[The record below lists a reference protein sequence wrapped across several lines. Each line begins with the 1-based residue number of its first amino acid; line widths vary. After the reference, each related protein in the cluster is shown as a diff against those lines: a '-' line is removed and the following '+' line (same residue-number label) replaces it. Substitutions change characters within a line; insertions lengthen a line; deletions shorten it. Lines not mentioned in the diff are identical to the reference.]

1 MNYPENIEQKIDFTQ
16 IREWIMRECDSPLGK
31 ERCEQMVYLT
41 DFNAIAEH
49 VNRTAQMQQALTD
62 STLTFPSG
70 DIYDLREQLQRI
82 RIEGLYLDESE
93 LFSLQKCLLF
103 AHAMQVFLSGL
114 DERRYD
120 LLIGV
125 RSMLSLSL
133 TPILNRLDQLLDRYG
148 ELRDNASP
156 ELARLRQELRKAE
169 GTVARAIDRILRQA
183 QADGLI
189 DKDAAPTL
197 REGRL
202 VLPVAPAYKRKIGG
216 IVHDESASGKTVY
229 IEPQQVIEANNHI
242 RELEGA
248 ERRERIRLLIEF
260 STELRPLLS
269 DLMQVQQFV
278 AEVDFLRAKARIGI
292 RLNSIAPT
300 LVDRPILAWREARHP
315 ILCRRLPEVGKQV
328 VPLDICLYN
337 GNRILV
343 ISGPNAGGK
352 SVCLKTAALL
362 QYMLQCGLTVPAG
375 EASEA
380 GIFRQLM
387 IDIGDEQSINND
399 LSTYSSHLRNMK
411 YFVKNADANTLFLI
425 DEFGTGTEPLIGGA
439 LAQSVLIHLNQAG
452 AMGIITT
459 HYTNLKHLAEQ
470 TEGIVNGAML
480 YDRGA
485 LKPLFQLSIGQAGSS
500 FAIEIAR
507 QIGLPEQIITEA
519 TELIG
524 AEHIDYDKQL
534 QDIARDK
541 RYWENKRQNIRQRE
555 KHLEERI
562 ALYEDQIGNLKKK
575 QKEMLDEAKQQAAD
589 ILEQSNATIERTIRE
604 IKEAK
609 ADKEATKKAR
619 EKVEEL
625 KQQVKRPQS
634 ATAKRQKTASLHP
647 TRTSSLGTPPL
658 KDNKPQAPV
667 KENGKTVLHDLSDL
681 RILSKRPD
689 IVSKPTTPRPATTV
703 ADQMRRRKLAF
714 NRTLDMRG
722 MRVDEA
728 LEQIIAYI
736 DDAIMVGAEEVTI
749 LHGTGTG
756 AVKQVVRDYLQQKN
770 HAMHKRGVGEIT
782 FHDGDPD
789 RGGAGITIVEL

>member
-1 MNYPENIEQKIDFTQ
+1 MNYPENIEQKIDFTL
-16 IREWIMRECDSPLGK
+16 IRSWISKECDSPLGQ
-31 ERCEQMVYLT
+31 ERCEQMSFLT
-41 DFNAIAEH
+41 DPAAIAER
-49 VNRTAQMQQALTD
+49 VTQTAQMQQALTD
-62 STLTFPSG
+62 ATLSFPHG

-82 RIEGLYLDESE
+82 RVEGLYLDEQE
-93 LFSLQKCLLF
+93 LFSLLKCLLF
-103 AHAMQVFLSGL
+103 ARDMQAFLKGL
-114 DERRYD
+114 DPARYS
-120 LLIGV
+120 LLTGMGD
-125 RSMLSLSL
+125 MLTLSL
-133 TPILNRLDQLLDRYG
+133 TPVTTELDRLLDRYG

-248 ERRERIRLLIEF
+248 ERRERIRILIDF
-260 STELRPLLS
+260 ANRLRPLLG

-278 AEVDFLRAKARIGI
+278 SEVDFVRAKARVG
-292 RLNSIAPT
+292 LQLKSIAPT
-300 LVDRPILAWREARHP
+300 LTPKPILHWLQARHP
-315 ILCRRLPEVGKQV
+315 VLCKRLPEVGKEV
-328 VPLDICLYN
+328 VPLDIVLRE
-337 GNRILV
+337 GKRILV

-362 QYMLQCGLTVPAG
+362 QYMLQCGMTVPAG
-375 EASEA
+375 EASQA

-411 YFVKNADANTLFLI
+411 HFVKNADDTTLFLI
-425 DEFGTGTEPLIGGA
+425 DEFGTGTEPLIGG
-439 LAQSVLIHLNQAG
+439 
-452 AMGIITT
+452 GIITT

-485 LKPLFQLSIGQAGSS
+485 LRPLFQLSIGQAGSS

-507 QIGLPEQIITEA
+507 QIGLPDEIISQA

-541 RYWENKRQNIRQRE
+541 RYWQNKRENIRTRE

-562 ALYEDQIGNLKKK
+562 AFYEKEIGELKKK
-575 QKEMLDEAKQQAAD
+575 QKEMLNEAKQQAAD
-589 ILEQSNATIERTIRE
+589 ILQQSNATIERTIRE
-604 IKEAK
+604 IKEAQ

-619 EKVEEL
+619 AKVEEM
-625 KQQVKRPQS
+625 KQKVESRKSKVESNPTAQRSNSDSGQTAPAVKQRS
-634 ATAKRQKTASLHP
+634 GHK
-647 TRTSSLGTPPL
+647 
-658 KDNKPQAPV
+658 
-667 KENGKTVLHDLSDL
+667 VLHDLSDL
-681 RILSKRPD
+681 RMLTKHPDLPAKPSTARP
-689 IVSKPTTPRPATTV
+689 SSTV

-728 LEQIIAYI
+728 LETIIAYI

-756 AVKQVVRDYLQQKN
+756 AVKQVVRDYLQEKR
-770 HAMHKRGVGEIT
+770 HAMLKRGTGTIE

>member
-1 MNYPENIEQKIDFTQ
+1 MLYPENIEQKIDFTV
-16 IREWIMRECDSPLGK
+16 IREWVNKECDSPLGQ
-31 ERCEQMVYLT
+31 ERCEAMSFMT
-41 DFNAIAEH
+41 DASAIAER
-49 VNRTAQMQQALTD
+49 VQQTWQMQQALTD
-62 STLTFPSG
+62 ATLSFPRG

-82 RIEGLYLDESE
+82 RIEGLYLDEPE

-103 AHAMQVFLSGL
+103 ARDMQAFLKSL
-114 DERRYD
+114 DPARYA
-120 LLIGV
+120 LLINM
-125 RSMLSLSL
+125 STMLGLSL
-133 TPILNRLDQLLDRYG
+133 TPITNRLEQLLDRYG

-183 QADGLI
+183 QADGII
-189 DKDAAPTL
+189 DRDAAPTL

-202 VLPVAPAYKRKIGG
+202 VLPVAPSYKRKISG

-248 ERRERIRLLIEF
+248 ERRERIRILIAF
-260 STELRPLLS
+260 AGELRPLLD
-269 DLMQVQQFV
+269 DLMQVQHFV
-278 AEVDFLRAKARIGI
+278 AEVDFVRAKARVGVQL
-292 RLNSIAPT
+292 RSIAPEM
-300 LVDRPILAWREARHP
+300 VKRPLISWKQARHP
-315 ILCRRLPEVGKQV
+315 ILSKRLPEVGKQV
-328 VPLDICLYN
+328 VPLDINLHD

-375 EASEA
+375 EASQA
-380 GIFRQLM
+380 GIFKQLM

-411 YFVKNADANTLFLI
+411 YFVKNADPDTLFLI

-439 LAQSVLIHLNQAG
+439 IAESVLLHLNQAE

-485 LKPLFQLSIGQAGSS
+485 LRPLFQLSIGQAGSS

-507 QIGLPEQIITEA
+507 QIGLPEQIINEA
-519 TELIG
+519 TGLIG

-541 RYWENKRQNIRQRE
+541 RYWQNKRENIRTRE

-562 ALYEDQIGNLKKK
+562 AYYEQQIGSIK
-575 QKEMLDEAKQQAAD
+575 QTKREMLDEAKQQAAD
-589 ILEQSNATIERTIRE
+589 LLQQSNAAIERTIRE
-604 IKEAK
+604 IKESQ
-609 ADKEATKKAR
+609 ADKEATRKAR

-625 KQQVKRPQS
+625 KQQVERPQS
-634 ATAKRQKTASLHP
+634 TTAKRQKTA
-647 TRTSSLGTPPL
+647 TL
-658 KDNKPQAPV
+658 KAPKPQAPAV
-667 KENGKTVLHDLSDL
+667 EQRGGKSVLHDLSEL
-681 RILSKRPD
+681 RMLTKRPD
-689 IVSKPTTPRPATTV
+689 LAPKPSAPRPATTV

-728 LEQIIAYI
+728 LEAIIAYI

-749 LHGTGTG
+749 LHGTGSG
-756 AVKQVVRDYLQQKN
+756 AVKQVVRDYLQEKS
-770 HAMHKRGVGEIT
+770 HAMRKRGTGTIT

-789 RGGAGITIVEL
+789 RGGAGLTIVEL

>member
-1 MNYPENIEQKIDFTQ
+1 MNYPDNIEQKIDFTL
-16 IREWIMRECDSPLGK
+16 IREWVSRECDSPLGQ
-31 ERCEQMVYLT
+31 ERCTEMLYLT
-41 DFNAIAEH
+41 DPTAIIER
-49 VNRTAQMQQALTD
+49 VTQTAQMQQALTD
-62 STLTFPSG
+62 ATLSFPRG
-70 DIYDLREQLQRI
+70 DIFDLREQLQRI
-82 RIEGLYLDESE
+82 RIEGLYLDEPE
-93 LFSLQKCLLF
+93 LLSLQKCLLF
-103 AHAMQVFLSGL
+103 ARDMQAFLRSLDPARYALLMNMANMLGL
-114 DERRYD
+114 P
-120 LLIGV
+120 
-125 RSMLSLSL
+125 L
-133 TPILNRLDQLLDRYG
+133 TPITARLDQLLDRYG
-148 ELRDNASP
+148 ELRDSASP

-248 ERRERIRLLIEF
+248 ERRERIRILIAF
-260 STELRPLLS
+260 SGELRPLLG
-269 DLMQVQQFV
+269 DLMQVQHFV
-278 AEVDFLRAKARIGI
+278 AEVDFVRAKARVG
-292 RLNSIAPT
+292 LQLHSIAPNIVKQP
-300 LVDRPILAWREARHP
+300 LISWKQARHP
-315 ILCRRLPEVGKQV
+315 ILCKRLPEVGKEV
-328 VPLDICLYN
+328 VPLDITLHE

-352 SVCLKTAALL
+352 SVCLKTAAML
-362 QYMLQCGLTVPAG
+362 QYMLQCGMTVPAG
-375 EASEA
+375 EASQA
-380 GIFRQLM
+380 GIFKQLM

-411 YFVKNADANTLFLI
+411 YFVRNADSDTLFLI

-439 LAQSVLIHLNQAG
+439 IAESVLLHLNEAQ

-485 LKPLFQLSIGQAGSS
+485 LRPLFQLSIGQAGSS

-519 TELIG
+519 TQLIG

-541 RYWENKRQNIRQRE
+541 RYWQNKRENIRTRE

-562 ALYEDQIGNLKKK
+562 AYYEQQIGSLKQTKR
-575 QKEMLDEAKQQAAD
+575 EMLDEAKQQAAD
-589 ILEQSNATIERTIRE
+589 ILNQSNATIERTIRE
-604 IKEAK
+604 IKEAQ
-609 ADKEATKKAR
+609 AGKEATRKAR

-625 KQQVKRPQS
+625 KRRVESPQPAS
-634 ATAKRQKTASLHP
+634 AKRQKAAAP
-647 TRTSSLGTPPL
+647 
-658 KDNKPQAPV
+658 KDPKPQPV
-667 KENGKTVLHDLSDL
+667 TKNGKTVLHDLSDL
-681 RILSKRPD
+681 RLLTKHPD
-689 IVSKPTTPRPATTV
+689 SAPKPAAARPATTV
-703 ADQMRRRKLAF
+703 ADQMRRSKLSF

-728 LEQIIAYI
+728 LETIIAYI
-736 DDAIMVGAEEVTI
+736 DNAIMVGAEEVTI

-756 AVKQVVRDYLQQKN
+756 AVKQVVRDYLQQKSN
-770 HAMHKRGVGEIT
+770 AMRKRGTGSIT

>member
-1 MNYPENIEQKIDFTQ
+1 MNYPANIEQKIDFTL
-16 IREWIMRECDSPLGK
+16 IRSWISKECDSPLGQ
-31 ERCEQMVYLT
+31 ERCEQMSFLT
-41 DFNAIAEH
+41 DPAAIAER
-49 VNRTAQMQQALTD
+49 VTQTAQMQQALTD
-62 STLTFPSG
+62 ATLSFPHG

-82 RIEGLYLDESE
+82 RVEGLYLDEQE
-93 LFSLQKCLLF
+93 LFSLLKCLLF
-103 AHAMQVFLSGL
+103 ARDMQAFLKGL
-114 DERRYD
+114 DPARYS
-120 LLIGV
+120 LLTGMGD
-125 RSMLSLSL
+125 MLTLSL
-133 TPILNRLDQLLDRYG
+133 TPVTTELDRLLDRYG

-169 GTVARAIDRILRQA
+169 GTVARAIDHILRQA

-248 ERRERIRLLIEF
+248 ERRERIRILIDF
-260 STELRPLLS
+260 ANRLRPLLG

-278 AEVDFLRAKARIGI
+278 AEVDFVRAKARVG
-292 RLNSIAPT
+292 LQLKSIAPT
-300 LVDRPILAWREARHP
+300 LTPKPILHWLQARHP
-315 ILCRRLPEVGKQV
+315 VLCKRLPEVGKEV
-328 VPLDICLYN
+328 VPLDIVLRE
-337 GNRILV
+337 GKRILV

-375 EASEA
+375 EASQA

-411 YFVKNADANTLFLI
+411 HFVKNADDTTLFLI

-439 LAQSVLIHLNQAG
+439 IAESVLLHLNEAH
-452 AMGIITT
+452 ATGIITT

-485 LKPLFQLSIGQAGSS
+485 LRPLFQLSIGQAGSS

-507 QIGLPEQIITEA
+507 QIGLPEDIISQA

-541 RYWENKRQNIRQRE
+541 RYWQNKRENIRTRE

-562 ALYEDQIGNLKKK
+562 AFYEKEIGELKKK
-575 QKEMLDEAKQQAAD
+575 QKEMLNEAKQQAAD
-589 ILEQSNATIERTIRE
+589 ILQQSNATIERTIRE
-604 IKEAK
+604 IKEAQ
-609 ADKEATKKAR
+609 ADKEVTKKAR
-619 EKVEEL
+619 AKVEEL
-625 KQQVKRPQS
+625 KQQVGKA
-634 ATAKRQKTASLHP
+634 ATAKDKKQQHA
-647 TRTSSLGTPPL
+647 
-658 KDNKPQAPV
+658 KPADTQSTKAAAPE
-667 KENGKTVLHDLSDL
+667 KRGGKSILHDLSDL
-681 RILSKRPD
+681 RMLTKRPD
-689 IVSKPTTPRPATTV
+689 LAPKPAAARPTTTV

-728 LEQIIAYI
+728 LETIIAYI

-756 AVKQVVRDYLQQKN
+756 AVKQVVRDYLQQKR
-770 HAMHKRGVGEIT
+770 HAMLKRGTGTIE

>member
-1 MNYPENIEQKIDFTQ
+1 MNYPENIEQKIDFTL
-16 IREWIMRECDSPLGK
+16 IREWVIRECDSPLGQ
-31 ERCEQMVYLT
+31 ERCADMTYLT
-41 DFNAIAEH
+41 DANAIAER
-49 VNRTAQMQQALTD
+49 VQQTWQMQQALTD
-62 STLTFPSG
+62 ATLSFPHG
-70 DIYDLREQLQRI
+70 DIFDLREQLQRI
-82 RIEGLYLDESE
+82 RIEGLYLDEPE

-103 AHAMQVFLSGL
+103 ARDMQAFLKSL
-114 DERRYD
+114 EPARYA
-120 LLIGV
+120 LLINM
-125 RSMLSLSL
+125 SNMLGISL
-133 TPILNRLDQLLDRYG
+133 TPITTQLERLLDRYG

-248 ERRERIRLLIEF
+248 ERRERIRILIAF
-260 STELRPLLS
+260 ANELRPLLG
-269 DLMQVQQFV
+269 DLLQVQHFV
-278 AEVDFLRAKARIGI
+278 AEVDFVRAKARVG
-292 RLNSIAPT
+292 LQLGSIAPE
-300 LVDRPILAWREARHP
+300 LVKRPLIRWQQARHP
-315 ILCRRLPEVGKQV
+315 ILCKRLPEVGKEV
-328 VPLDICLYN
+328 VPLDINLHE

-352 SVCLKTAALL
+352 SVCLKTAAML
-362 QYMLQCGLTVPAG
+362 QYMLQCGMTVPAG
-375 EASEA
+375 EASQA
-380 GIFRQLM
+380 GIFKQLM

-411 YFVKNADANTLFLI
+411 YFVKNADKDTLFLI

-439 LAQSVLIHLNQAG
+439 IAESVLQHLNQAQ

-485 LKPLFQLSIGQAGSS
+485 LRPLFQLSIGQAGSS

-507 QIGLPEQIITEA
+507 QIGLPEDIINEA
-519 TELIG
+519 TQLIG

-541 RYWENKRQNIRQRE
+541 RYWQNKRENIRSRE

-562 ALYEDQIGNLKKK
+562 AYYEQQIGSIK
-575 QKEMLDEAKQQAAD
+575 QTKREMLDEAKQQAAD
-589 ILEQSNATIERTIRE
+589 ILQQSNATIERTIRE
-604 IKEAK
+604 IKESQ

-619 EKVEEL
+619 EKVEEMKEKVSS
-625 KQQVKRPQS
+625 KQPS
-634 ATAKRQKTASLHP
+634 LAAKRAKP
-647 TRTSSLGTPPL
+647 TQPTTPAVE
-658 KDNKPQAPV
+658 QRG
-667 KENGKTVLHDLSDL
+667 GKTVFRDLSDL
-681 RILSKRPD
+681 RALTKRPD
-689 IVSKPTTPRPATTV
+689 IAAKPATPRPATTV

-728 LEQIIAYI
+728 LETIIAYI

-756 AVKQVVRDYLQQKN
+756 AVKQVVRDYLQEKS
-770 HAMHKRGVGEIT
+770 HALRKRGTGTIT

>member
-1 MNYPENIEQKIDFTQ
+1 MSF
-16 IREWIMRECDSPLGK
+16 M
-31 ERCEQMVYLT
+31 T
-41 DFNAIAEH
+41 DASAIAER
-49 VNRTAQMQQALTD
+49 VQQTWQMQQALTD
-62 STLTFPSG
+62 ATLSFPRG

-82 RIEGLYLDESE
+82 RIEGLYLDEPE

-103 AHAMQVFLSGL
+103 ARDMQAFLKSL
-114 DERRYD
+114 DPARYA
-120 LLIGV
+120 LLINM
-125 RSMLSLSL
+125 STMLGLSL
-133 TPILNRLDQLLDRYG
+133 TPITNRLEQLLDRYG

-183 QADGLI
+183 QADGII
-189 DKDAAPTL
+189 DRDAAPTL

-202 VLPVAPAYKRKIGG
+202 VLPVAPSYKRKISG

-248 ERRERIRLLIEF
+248 ERRERIRILIAF
-260 STELRPLLS
+260 AGELRPLLD
-269 DLMQVQQFV
+269 DLMQVQHFV
-278 AEVDFLRAKARIGI
+278 AEVDFVRAKARVGQQL
-292 RLNSIAPT
+292 RSIAPE
-300 LVDRPILAWREARHP
+300 LIKRPLISWKQARHP
-315 ILCRRLPEVGKQV
+315 ILSKRLLEVGKQV
-328 VPLDICLYN
+328 VPLDINLHE

-375 EASEA
+375 EASQA
-380 GIFRQLM
+380 GIFKQLM

-411 YFVKNADANTLFLI
+411 YFVKNADPDTLFLI

-439 LAQSVLIHLNQAG
+439 IAESVLLHLNQAE

-485 LKPLFQLSIGQAGSS
+485 LRPLFQLSIGQAGSS

-507 QIGLPEQIITEA
+507 QIGLPEQIINEA
-519 TELIG
+519 TGLIG

-541 RYWENKRQNIRQRE
+541 RYWQNKRENIRTRE

-562 ALYEDQIGNLKKK
+562 AYYEQQIGSIK
-575 QKEMLDEAKQQAAD
+575 QTKREMLDEAKQQAAD
-589 ILEQSNATIERTIRE
+589 LLQQSNAAIERTIRE
-604 IKEAK
+604 IKESQ
-609 ADKEATKKAR
+609 ADKEATRKAR
-619 EKVEEL
+619 EKVEVL
-625 KQQVKRPQS
+625 KEKVSSKQPS
-634 ATAKRQKTASLHP
+634 LAAKRAKTQP
-647 TRTSSLGTPPL
+647 TMPAVEQRG
-658 KDNKPQAPV
+658 
-667 KENGKTVLHDLSDL
+667 GKSVLHDLSEL
-681 RILSKRPD
+681 RVLTKRPD
-689 IVSKPTTPRPATTV
+689 LAPKPSAPRPATTV

-728 LEQIIAYI
+728 LEAIIAYI

-749 LHGTGTG
+749 LHGTGSG
-756 AVKQVVRDYLQQKN
+756 AVKQVVRDYLQEKS
-770 HAMHKRGVGEIT
+770 HAMRKRGTGTIT

-789 RGGAGITIVEL
+789 RGGAGLTIVEL

>member
-1 MNYPENIEQKIDFTQ
+1 MNYPENIEQKIDFTL
-16 IREWIMRECDSPLGK
+16 IREWVSKECDSPLGQ
-31 ERCEQMVYLT
+31 ERCGQMQFLT
-41 DFNAIAEH
+41 DASAITER
-49 VNRTAQMQQALTD
+49 VTQTAQMQQALTD
-62 STLTFPSG
+62 ASLSFPHG
-70 DIYDLREQLQRI
+70 DIYDLREQLHRI
-82 RIEGLYLDESE
+82 RVEGLYMDEPE
-93 LFSLQKCLLF
+93 LFSLLKCLLF
-103 AHAMQVFLSGL
+103 ARDMQTFLKGL
-114 DERRYD
+114 DPLRYS
-120 LLIGV
+120 LLTN
-125 RSMLSLSL
+125 MADKLN
-133 TPILNRLDQLLDRYG
+133 TPLAPVTNELDRLLDRYG

-156 ELARLRQELRKAE
+156 ELARLRQEMRKAE
-169 GTVARAIDRILRQA
+169 GAVARAIDRILRQA

-248 ERRERIRLLIEF
+248 ERRERIRILIECANR
-260 STELRPLLS
+260 LRPLLGE
-269 DLMQVQQFV
+269 LMQVQEFV
-278 AEVDFLRAKARIGI
+278 AEVDFVRAKARVG
-292 RLNSIAPT
+292 LQLKSIAPT
-300 LVDRPILAWREARHP
+300 PVARPVIRWQQARHP
-315 ILCRRLPEVGKQV
+315 VLCKRLPEAGKQV
-328 VPLDICLYN
+328 VPLDIVLHE

-362 QYMLQCGLTVPAG
+362 QYMLQCGMTVPAG

-380 GIFRQLM
+380 GIFGQLM
-387 IDIGDEQSINND
+387 IDIGNEQSINND

-411 YFVKNADANTLFLI
+411 HFVKNANADTLFLI

-439 LAQSVLIHLNQAG
+439 IAESVLLHLNA
-452 AMGIITT
+452 AHATGIITT

-485 LKPLFQLSIGQAGSS
+485 LRPLFQLSIGQAGSS

-507 QIGLPEQIITEA
+507 QIGLPEDIIAQA
-519 TELIG
+519 TALIG
-524 AEHIDYDKQL
+524 SEHIDYDKQL

-541 RYWENKRQNIRQRE
+541 RYWENKRQNIRTRE

-562 ALYEDQIGNLKKK
+562 AYYEQQIGEIK
-575 QKEMLDEAKQQAAD
+575 QQQKAMLNAAKQQAAD
-589 ILEQSNATIERTIRE
+589 ILKQSNATIERTIRE
-604 IKEAK
+604 IKEAQ

-619 EKVEEL
+619 AKVEEL
-625 KQQVKRPQS
+625 KQQVEKTTARKEKRPLTPKEERTQTLKEERTKPEKRGGQS
-634 ATAKRQKTASLHP
+634 
-647 TRTSSLGTPPL
+647 
-658 KDNKPQAPV
+658 
-667 KENGKTVLHDLSDL
+667 VLHDLSEL
-681 RILSKRPD
+681 RLLTKRPD
-689 IVSKPTTPRPATTV
+689 LPAKPSTARPSSTV

-728 LEQIIAYI
+728 LETIIAYI

-756 AVKQVVRDYLQQKN
+756 AVKQVVRDYLQEKR
-770 HAMHKRGVGEIT
+770 HAMLKRGTGTIEY
-782 FHDGDPD
+782 HDGDPD

>member
-1 MNYPENIEQKIDFTQ
+1 MNYPENIEQKIDFTL
-16 IREWIMRECDSPLGK
+16 IREWVSRECDSPLGK
-31 ERCEQMVYLT
+31 ERCDDMSFLT
-41 DFNAIAEH
+41 DYQAISER
-49 VNRTAQMQQALTD
+49 VRQTAQMQQALTD
-62 STLTFPSG
+62 ASLSFPHG
-70 DIYDLREQLQRI
+70 EINDLREQLKRI
-82 RIEGLYLDESE
+82 RVEGLYLDESE
-93 LFSLQKCLLF
+93 LFSLQKCLQF
-103 AHAMQVFLSGL
+103 AEAMQTFLKQL
-114 DERRYD
+114 DAQRYE
-120 LLIGV
+120 LLVGMGQI
-125 RSMLSLSL
+125 LHLSL
-133 TPILNRLDQLLDRYG
+133 TPILARLDSLLDRYG

-216 IVHDESASGKTVY
+216 IVHDESASGKTVF

-248 ERRERIRLLIEF
+248 ERRERIRILIAF
-260 STELRPLLS
+260 SGELRPLLD
-269 DLMQVQQFV
+269 DLMQVQHFV
-278 AEVDFLRAKARIGI
+278 AEVDFVRAKARVGN
-292 RLNSIAPT
+292 RLGSIAPAMQP
-300 LVDRPILAWREARHP
+300 RPLLHWREARHP
-315 ILCRRLPEVGKQV
+315 VLCKRLPEAGKKV
-328 VPLDICLYN
+328 VPLDIYLN
-337 GNRILV
+337 EGKRILV
-343 ISGPNAGGK
+343 ISGANAGGK

-362 QYMLQCGLTVPAG
+362 QYMLQCGMTVPAG

-380 GIFRQLM
+380 GIFRHLM

-411 YFVKNADANTLFLI
+411 YFVKNADSNTLFLI

-439 LAQSVLIHLNQAG
+439 LAQSILLHLNQAQ

-459 HYTNLKHLAEQ
+459 HYTNLKHVAEQ

-485 LKPLFQLSIGQAGSS
+485 MRPLFQLSIGQAGSS

-541 RYWENKRQNIRQRE
+541 RYWENKRQNIRTRE

-562 ALYEDQIGNLKKK
+562 AHYEQQIATIK
-575 QKEMLDEAKQQAAD
+575 QTQREMISQAKEQAASL
-589 ILEQSNATIERTIRE
+589 LEQSNATIERTIRE

-609 ADKEATKKAR
+609 AEKEATKKAR
-619 EKVEEL
+619 ARVEEL
-625 KQQVKRPQS
+625 KEKVNKGKADKQNNKG
-634 ATAKRQKTASLHP
+634 AKKQIA
-647 TRTSSLGTPPL
+647 
-658 KDNKPQAPV
+658 DKPQV
-667 KENGKTVLHDLSDL
+667 EQRGGKSVLHDLSELRMFTKHPDL
-681 RILSKRPD
+681 APTPAAKRT
-689 IVSKPTTPRPATTV
+689 SSTV

-722 MRVDEA
+722 MRVEEA
-728 LEQIIAYI
+728 LETIIAYI

-756 AVKQVVRDYLQQKN
+756 AVKQVVRDYLQEKS
-770 HAMHKRGVGEIT
+770 HSMHKRGTGTIT
-782 FHDGDPD
+782 YHDGDPD
-789 RGGAGITIVEL
+789 RGGAGITVVEL

>member
-1 MNYPENIEQKIDFTQ
+1 MIYPENIEQKIDFTL
-16 IREWIMRECDSPLGK
+16 IRGWVNKECDSPLGQ
-31 ERCEQMVYLT
+31 ERCEQMSYLT
-41 DFNAIAEH
+41 DPKAISER
-49 VNRTAQMQQALTD
+49 VTQTAQMQQALTD
-62 STLTFPSG
+62 AALSFPRG

-103 AHAMQVFLSGL
+103 ARDMQAFLKGL
-114 DERRYD
+114 DAARYA
-120 LLIGV
+120 LLINMGN
-125 RSMLSLSL
+125 MLGLSL
-133 TPILNRLDQLLDRYG
+133 TPITTRLDQLLDRYG
-148 ELRDNASP
+148 ELRDSASP

-229 IEPQQVIEANNHI
+229 IEPQQVVEANNHI

-248 ERRERIRLLIEF
+248 ERRERIRILIAF
-260 STELRPLLS
+260 SSELRPLLD

-278 AEVDFLRAKARIGI
+278 AEVDFVRAKARVGLQ
-292 RLNSIAPT
+292 LNSIAPT
-300 LVDRPILAWREARHP
+300 LVKEPVIRWQQARHP
-315 ILCRRLPEVGKQV
+315 VLCKRLPEVGKEV
-328 VPLDICLYN
+328 VPLDITLHE

-352 SVCLKTAALL
+352 SVCLKTAALM
-362 QYMLQCGLTVPAG
+362 QYMLQCGLTVPVG

-380 GIFRQLM
+380 GIFKQMM

-411 YFVKNADANTLFLI
+411 YFVKNADKDTLFLI

-439 LAQSVLIHLNQAG
+439 IAESVLLRLNEAQAT
-452 AMGIITT
+452 GIITT

-485 LKPLFQLSIGQAGSS
+485 LRPLFQLSIGQAGSS

-507 QIGLPEQIITEA
+507 QIGLPEDIISQA

-541 RYWENKRQNIRQRE
+541 RYWENKRQNIRTRE

-562 ALYEDQIGNLKKK
+562 AYYEKEIGELKKK
-575 QKEMLDEAKQQAAD
+575 QKEMISEAKQQAAD
-589 ILEQSNATIERTIRE
+589 LLEQSNATIERTIRE

-619 EKVEEL
+619 AKVEEL
-625 KQQVKRPQS
+625 KLQVNQKPRSTRITRSPQKNQSSPSHEPEKR
-634 ATAKRQKTASLHP
+634 
-647 TRTSSLGTPPL
+647 G
-658 KDNKPQAPV
+658 
-667 KENGKTVLHDLSDL
+667 GKSVLHDLSEL
-681 RILSKRPD
+681 KILTKRPD
-689 IVSKPTTPRPATTV
+689 LAPTPTATRPTTTV

-736 DDAIMVGAEEVTI
+736 DDAIMVGADEVTI

-756 AVKQVVRDYLQQKN
+756 AVKQVVRDYLQQKK
-770 HAMHKRGVGEIT
+770 HAMAKRGTGT
-782 FHDGDPD
+782 LNYHDGDPD

>member
-1 MNYPENIEQKIDFTQ
+1 MNYPDNIEQKIDFTL
-16 IREWIMRECDSPLGK
+16 IREWVSRECDSPLGQ
-31 ERCEQMVYLT
+31 ERCAEMSFLT
-41 DFNAIAEH
+41 DPTAIIER
-49 VNRTAQMQQALTD
+49 VTQTAQMQQALTD
-62 STLTFPSG
+62 ATLSFPRG
-70 DIYDLREQLQRI
+70 DIFDLRKQLQRI
-82 RIEGLYLDESE
+82 RIEGLHLDEPE

-103 AHAMQVFLSGL
+103 ARDMQAFLRSLDPARYALLMNMANMLGL
-114 DERRYD
+114 P
-120 LLIGV
+120 
-125 RSMLSLSL
+125 L
-133 TPILNRLDQLLDRYG
+133 TPITTRLDQLLDRYG
-148 ELRDNASP
+148 ELRDSASP

-248 ERRERIRLLIEF
+248 ERRERIRILIAF
-260 STELRPLLS
+260 SGELRPLLG
-269 DLMQVQQFV
+269 DLMQVQNFV
-278 AEVDFLRAKARIGI
+278 AEVDFVRAKARVG
-292 RLNSIAPT
+292 LQLHSIAPNIVKQP
-300 LVDRPILAWREARHP
+300 LISWKQARHP
-315 ILCRRLPEVGKQV
+315 ILCKRLPEVGKEV
-328 VPLDICLYN
+328 VPLDITLHE

-352 SVCLKTAALL
+352 SVCLKTAAML
-362 QYMLQCGLTVPAG
+362 QYMLQCGMTVPAG
-375 EASEA
+375 EASQA
-380 GIFRQLM
+380 GIFKQLM

-411 YFVKNADANTLFLI
+411 YFVRNADSDTLFLI

-439 LAQSVLIHLNQAG
+439 IAESVLLHLNEAQ

-485 LKPLFQLSIGQAGSS
+485 LRPLFQLSIGQAGSS

-519 TELIG
+519 TQLIG

-541 RYWENKRQNIRQRE
+541 RYWQNKRENIRTRE

-562 ALYEDQIGNLKKK
+562 AYYEQQIGSLKQTKR
-575 QKEMLDEAKQQAAD
+575 EMLDEAKQQAAD
-589 ILEQSNATIERTIRE
+589 ILNQSNATIERTIRE
-604 IKEAK
+604 IKEAQ
-609 ADKEATKKAR
+609 AGKEATRKAR

-625 KQQVKRPQS
+625 KRRVESPQPMVAAKKR
-634 ATAKRQKTASLHP
+634 KTAAP
-647 TRTSSLGTPPL
+647 RDP
-658 KDNKPQAPV
+658 KPQPATV
-667 KENGKTVLHDLSDL
+667 NGKTVLHDLSDL
-681 RILSKRPD
+681 RLLTKHPD
-689 IVSKPTTPRPATTV
+689 SAPKPAAARPATTV
-703 ADQMRRRKLAF
+703 ADQMRRSKLSF

-728 LEQIIAYI
+728 LETIIAYI
-736 DDAIMVGAEEVTI
+736 DNAIMVGAEEVTI

-756 AVKQVVRDYLQQKN
+756 AVKQVVRDYLQQKSN
-770 HAMHKRGVGEIT
+770 AMRKRGTGSIT

>member
-1 MNYPENIEQKIDFTQ
+1 MIYPENIEQKIDFTL
-16 IREWIMRECDSPLGK
+16 IRGWVNKECDSPLGQ
-31 ERCEQMVYLT
+31 ERCEQMSYLT
-41 DFNAIAEH
+41 DPQAIAER
-49 VNRTAQMQQALTD
+49 VTQTAQMQQALTD
-62 STLTFPSG
+62 AALSFPRG

-103 AHAMQVFLSGL
+103 ARDMQAFLKGL
-114 DERRYD
+114 DAARYA
-120 LLIGV
+120 LLINMGN
-125 RSMLSLSL
+125 MLGLSL
-133 TPILNRLDQLLDRYG
+133 TPITTRLDQLLDRYG
-148 ELRDNASP
+148 ELRDSASP

-229 IEPQQVIEANNHI
+229 IEPQQVVEANNHI

-248 ERRERIRLLIEF
+248 ERRERIRILIAF
-260 STELRPLLS
+260 SSELRPLLD

-278 AEVDFLRAKARIGI
+278 AEVDFVRAKARVGLQ
-292 RLNSIAPT
+292 LNSIAPP
-300 LVDRPILAWREARHP
+300 LVKKPVIRWQQARHP
-315 ILCRRLPEVGKQV
+315 VLCKRLPEVGKEV
-328 VPLDICLYN
+328 VPLDITLHE

-352 SVCLKTAALL
+352 SVCLKTAALM
-362 QYMLQCGLTVPAG
+362 QYMLQCGLTVPVG

-380 GIFRQLM
+380 GIFKQMM

-411 YFVKNADANTLFLI
+411 YFVKNADKDTLFLI

-439 LAQSVLIHLNQAG
+439 IAESVLLRLNEAQAT
-452 AMGIITT
+452 GIITT

-485 LKPLFQLSIGQAGSS
+485 LRPLFQLSIGQAGSS

-507 QIGLPEQIITEA
+507 QIGLPEDIISQA

-541 RYWENKRQNIRQRE
+541 RYWENKRQNIRTRE

-562 ALYEDQIGNLKKK
+562 AYYEKEIGELKKK
-575 QKEMLDEAKQQAAD
+575 QKEMISEAKQQAAD
-589 ILEQSNATIERTIRE
+589 LLEQSNATIERTIRE

-619 EKVEEL
+619 AKVEEL
-625 KQQVKRPQS
+625 KLQVNQKPRSTRGTRSTQKNQSSSSPEPEKR
-634 ATAKRQKTASLHP
+634 
-647 TRTSSLGTPPL
+647 G
-658 KDNKPQAPV
+658 
-667 KENGKTVLHDLSDL
+667 GKSVLHDLSEL
-681 RILSKRPD
+681 KILTKRPD
-689 IVSKPTTPRPATTV
+689 LAPTPTATRPTTTV

-736 DDAIMVGAEEVTI
+736 DDAIMVGADEVTI

-756 AVKQVVRDYLQQKN
+756 AVKQVVRDYLQQKR
-770 HAMHKRGVGEIT
+770 HAMAKRGTGT
-782 FHDGDPD
+782 LNYHDGDPD

>member
-1 MNYPENIEQKIDFTQ
+1 MNYPENIEQKIDFTL
-16 IREWIMRECDSPLGK
+16 IREWVIRECDSPLGQ
-31 ERCEQMVYLT
+31 ERCADMTYLT
-41 DFNAIAEH
+41 DANAIAER
-49 VNRTAQMQQALTD
+49 VQQTWQMQQALTD
-62 STLTFPSG
+62 ATLSFPHG
-70 DIYDLREQLQRI
+70 DIFDLREQLQRI
-82 RIEGLYLDESE
+82 RIEGLYLDEPE

-103 AHAMQVFLSGL
+103 ARDMQAFLKSL
-114 DERRYD
+114 EPARYA
-120 LLIGV
+120 LLINM
-125 RSMLSLSL
+125 SNMLGISL
-133 TPILNRLDQLLDRYG
+133 TPITTQLERLLDRYG

-229 IEPQQVIEANNHI
+229 IEPQQVIEANNYI

-248 ERRERIRLLIEF
+248 ERRERIRILIAF
-260 STELRPLLS
+260 ANELRPLLG
-269 DLMQVQQFV
+269 DLLQVQHFV
-278 AEVDFLRAKARIGI
+278 AEVDFVRAKARVG
-292 RLNSIAPT
+292 LQLGSIAPE
-300 LVDRPILAWREARHP
+300 LVKRPLIRWQQARHP
-315 ILCRRLPEVGKQV
+315 ILCKRLPEVGKEV
-328 VPLDICLYN
+328 VPLDINLHE

-352 SVCLKTAALL
+352 SVCLKTAAML
-362 QYMLQCGLTVPAG
+362 QYMLQCGMTVPAG
-375 EASEA
+375 EASQA
-380 GIFRQLM
+380 GIFKQLM

-411 YFVKNADANTLFLI
+411 YFVKNADKDTLFLI

-439 LAQSVLIHLNQAG
+439 IAESVLLHLNQAQ

-485 LKPLFQLSIGQAGSS
+485 LRPLFQLSIGQAGSS

-507 QIGLPEQIITEA
+507 QIGLPEDIINEA
-519 TELIG
+519 TQLIG

-541 RYWENKRQNIRQRE
+541 RYWQNKRENIRSRE

-562 ALYEDQIGNLKKK
+562 AYYEQQIGSIK
-575 QKEMLDEAKQQAAD
+575 QTKREMLDEAKQQAAD
-589 ILEQSNATIERTIRE
+589 ILQQSNATIERTIRE
-604 IKEAK
+604 IKESQ

-619 EKVEEL
+619 EKVEEM
-625 KQQVKRPQS
+625 KQKVERPQS
-634 ATAKRQKTASLHP
+634 ATAKRQKTASLKDKKP
-647 TRTSSLGTPPL
+647 DQTPAVE
-658 KDNKPQAPV
+658 QRG
-667 KENGKTVLHDLSDL
+667 GKTVFRDLSDL
-681 RILSKRPD
+681 RALTKRPD
-689 IVSKPTTPRPATTV
+689 IAAKPATPRPATTV

-728 LEQIIAYI
+728 LETIIAYI

-756 AVKQVVRDYLQQKN
+756 AVKQVVRDYLQEKS
-770 HAMHKRGVGEIT
+770 HAMRKRGTGTIT
-782 FHDGDPD
+782 YHDGDPD

>member
-1 MNYPENIEQKIDFTQ
+1 MNYPENIEQKIDFTL
-16 IREWIMRECDSPLGK
+16 IREWVIKECDSPLGQ
-31 ERCEQMVYLT
+31 ERCADMTYLT
-41 DFNAIAEH
+41 DANAIAER
-49 VNRTAQMQQALTD
+49 VQQTWQMQQALTD
-62 STLTFPSG
+62 ATLSFPHG
-70 DIYDLREQLQRI
+70 DIFDLREQLQRI
-82 RIEGLYLDESE
+82 RIEGLYLDEPE

-103 AHAMQVFLSGL
+103 ARDMQAFLKSL
-114 DERRYD
+114 EPARYA
-120 LLIGV
+120 LLINM
-125 RSMLSLSL
+125 SNMLGISL
-133 TPILNRLDQLLDRYG
+133 TPITTQLERLLDRYG

-248 ERRERIRLLIEF
+248 ERRERIRILIAF
-260 STELRPLLS
+260 ANELRPLLG
-269 DLMQVQQFV
+269 DLLQVQHFV
-278 AEVDFLRAKARIGI
+278 AEVDFVRAKARVG
-292 RLNSIAPT
+292 LQLGSIAPE
-300 LVDRPILAWREARHP
+300 LVKRPLIRWQQARHP
-315 ILCRRLPEVGKQV
+315 ILCKRLPEVGKEV
-328 VPLDICLYN
+328 VPLDINLHE

-352 SVCLKTAALL
+352 SVCLKTAAML
-362 QYMLQCGLTVPAG
+362 QYMLQCGMTVPAG
-375 EASEA
+375 EASQA
-380 GIFRQLM
+380 GIFKQLM

-411 YFVKNADANTLFLI
+411 YFVKNADKDTLFLI

-439 LAQSVLIHLNQAG
+439 IAESVLLHLNQAQ

-485 LKPLFQLSIGQAGSS
+485 LRPLFQLSIGQAGSS

-507 QIGLPEQIITEA
+507 QIGLPEEIINEA
-519 TELIG
+519 TGLIG

-541 RYWENKRQNIRQRE
+541 RYWQNKRENIRSRE

-562 ALYEDQIGNLKKK
+562 AYYEQQIGSIK
-575 QKEMLDEAKQQAAD
+575 QTKREMLDEAKQQAAD
-589 ILEQSNATIERTIRE
+589 ILQQSNATIERTIRE
-604 IKEAK
+604 IKESQ

-619 EKVEEL
+619 EKVEEMKEKVSS
-625 KQQVKRPQS
+625 KQPS
-634 ATAKRQKTASLHP
+634 LAAKRAKP
-647 TRTSSLGTPPL
+647 TQPTTPAVE
-658 KDNKPQAPV
+658 QRG
-667 KENGKTVLHDLSDL
+667 GKTVFRDLSDL
-681 RILSKRPD
+681 RALTKRPD
-689 IVSKPTTPRPATTV
+689 IAAKPATPRPATTV

-728 LEQIIAYI
+728 LETIIAYI

-756 AVKQVVRDYLQQKN
+756 AVKQVVRDYLQEKS
-770 HAMHKRGVGEIT
+770 HAMRKRGTGTIT

>member
-1 MNYPENIEQKIDFTQ
+1 MLYPENIEQKIDFTF
-16 IREWIMRECDSPLGK
+16 IRQWVNRECDSPLGQ
-31 ERCEQMVYLT
+31 ERCEQMSFLT
-41 DFNAIAEH
+41 DAAAISER
-49 VNRTAQMQQALTD
+49 VQQTAQMQQALTD
-62 STLTFPSG
+62 ATLSFPHG

-82 RIEGLYLDESE
+82 RIEGLYLDEQE
-93 LFSLQKCLLF
+93 LFSLYKCLLF
-103 AHAMQVFLSGL
+103 AQSMQSFLKSL
-114 DERRYD
+114 DPARYE
-120 LLIGV
+120 LLIHMGDT
-125 RSMLSLSL
+125 LSLSL
-133 TPILNRLDQLLDRYG
+133 TPITTQLERLLDRYG
-148 ELRDNASP
+148 ELRDSASP

-248 ERRERIRLLIEF
+248 ERRERIRILIAF
-260 STELRPLLS
+260 SGELRPLLG
-269 DLMQVQQFV
+269 DLMQVQHFV
-278 AEVDFLRAKARIGI
+278 AEVDFVRAKARVG
-292 RLNSIAPT
+292 LQLKSIAPT
-300 LVDRPILAWREARHP
+300 IVAKPLLCWQQARHP
-315 ILCRRLPEVGKQV
+315 VLCKRLPEAGKEV
-328 VPLDICLYN
+328 VPLDIKLHE

-352 SVCLKTAALL
+352 SVCLKTAAML
-362 QYMLQCGLTVPAG
+362 QYMLQCGMTVPTG
-375 EASEA
+375 EASQA

-411 YFVKNADANTLFLI
+411 HFVRNADTDTLFLI

-439 LAQSVLIHLNQAG
+439 IAESVLLRLNEVQ

-507 QIGLPEQIITEA
+507 QIGLPEQIIAQA

-541 RYWENKRQNIRQRE
+541 RYWENKRQNIRTRE

-562 ALYEDQIGNLKKK
+562 AFYEKEIGELKKK
-575 QKEMLDEAKQQAAD
+575 QKEMLSEAQQQAAD
-589 ILEQSNATIERTIRE
+589 LLQQSNATIERTIRE
-604 IKEAK
+604 IKEAQ

-619 EKVEEL
+619 AKVEEL
-625 KQQVKRPQS
+625 KQQVSKPQS
-634 ATAKRQKTASLHP
+634 KTA
-647 TRTSSLGTPPL
+647 R
-658 KDNKPQAPV
+658 KAKAAEAPKA
-667 KENGKTVLHDLSDL
+667 KEPEKRGGKSVLHDLSEL
-681 RILSKRPD
+681 KILTKRPD
-689 IVSKPTTPRPATTV
+689 LAPKPTTARPTTTV

-728 LEQIIAYI
+728 LETIIAYI

-756 AVKQVVRDYLQQKN
+756 AVKQVVRDYLQQKK
-770 HAMHKRGVGEIT
+770 HAMAKRGIGT
-782 FHDGDPD
+782 LNFHDGDPD
-789 RGGAGITIVEL
+789 RGGAGLTIVEL

>member
-1 MNYPENIEQKIDFTQ
+1 MNYPENIEQKIDFTL
-16 IREWIMRECDSPLGK
+16 IRQWVSKECDSPLGQ
-31 ERCEQMVYLT
+31 ERCELMSFLT
-41 DFNAIAEH
+41 DKTAITER
-49 VNRTAQMQQALTD
+49 VTQTAQMQQALTD
-62 STLTFPSG
+62 ATLSFPHG

-82 RIEGLYLDESE
+82 RIEGLYLDEPE

-103 AHAMQVFLSGL
+103 AQSMQAFLKGL
-114 DERRYD
+114 DPARYA
-120 LLIGV
+120 LLINMGN
-125 RSMLSLSL
+125 MLGMPL
-133 TPILNRLDQLLDRYG
+133 TPVTTRLEQLLDRYG

-248 ERRERIRLLIEF
+248 ERRERIRILIAF
-260 STELRPLLS
+260 SGELRPLLG
-269 DLMQVQQFV
+269 DLMQVQHFV
-278 AEVDFLRAKARIGI
+278 AEVDFVRAKARVG
-292 RLNSIAPT
+292 LQLKSIAPT
-300 LVDRPILAWREARHP
+300 LVPHPVIRWQQARHP
-315 ILCRRLPEVGKQV
+315 VLCKRLPEAGKEV
-328 VPLDICLYN
+328 VPLDIVLHE

-362 QYMLQCGLTVPAG
+362 QYMLQCGMTVPAG
-375 EASEA
+375 EASQA
-380 GIFRQLM
+380 GIFRQIM

-411 YFVKNADANTLFLI
+411 YFVRNADKDTLFLI

-439 LAQSVLIHLNQAG
+439 IAESVLLHLNQAQ
-452 AMGIITT
+452 ATGIITT

-485 LKPLFQLSIGQAGSS
+485 LRPLFQLSIGQAGSS

-507 QIGLPEQIITEA
+507 QIGLPEEIITEA
-519 TELIG
+519 TTLIG

-541 RYWENKRQNIRQRE
+541 RYWENKRQNIRTRE

-562 ALYEDQIGNLKKK
+562 AFYEKEIGELKKK
-575 QKEMLDEAKQQAAD
+575 QKEMLNEAKEQAAS
-589 ILEQSNATIERTIRE
+589 LLQQSNATIERTIRE
-604 IKEAK
+604 IKEAQ

-619 EKVEEL
+619 AKVEKL
-625 KQQVKRPQS
+625 KQEVSRPQS
-634 ATAKRQKTASLHP
+634 VAAKRTKTADAE
-647 TRTSSLGTPPL
+647 
-658 KDNKPQAPV
+658 KAKPAGPE
-667 KENGKTVLHDLSDL
+667 KRGGKSVLHDLSEL
-681 RILSKRPD
+681 RMLTKRPD
-689 IVSKPTTPRPATTV
+689 LAPKPAAPRPTTTV

-728 LEQIIAYI
+728 LETIIAYI

-756 AVKQVVRDYLQQKN
+756 AVKQVVRDYLQQKS
-770 HAMHKRGVGEIT
+770 HAMVKRGTGSLT

-789 RGGAGITIVEL
+789 RGGAGLTIVEL

>member
-1 MNYPENIEQKIDFTQ
+1 MSF
-16 IREWIMRECDSPLGK
+16 M
-31 ERCEQMVYLT
+31 T
-41 DFNAIAEH
+41 DASAIAER
-49 VNRTAQMQQALTD
+49 VLQTWQMQQTLTD
-62 STLTFPSG
+62 ATLSFPRG

-82 RIEGLYLDESE
+82 RIEGLYLDEPE

-103 AHAMQVFLSGL
+103 ARDMQAFLKSL
-114 DERRYD
+114 DPARYA
-120 LLIGV
+120 LLINM
-125 RSMLSLSL
+125 STMLGLSL
-133 TPILNRLDQLLDRYG
+133 TPITNRLEQLLDRYG

-183 QADGLI
+183 QADGII
-189 DKDAAPTL
+189 DRDAAPTL

-202 VLPVAPAYKRKIGG
+202 VLPVAPSYKRKISG

-248 ERRERIRLLIEF
+248 ERRERIRILIAF
-260 STELRPLLS
+260 AGELRPLLD
-269 DLMQVQQFV
+269 DLMQVQHFV
-278 AEVDFLRAKARIGI
+278 AEVDFVRAKARVGVQL
-292 RLNSIAPT
+292 RSIAPEM
-300 LVDRPILAWREARHP
+300 VKRPLISWKQARHP
-315 ILCRRLPEVGKQV
+315 ILSKRLPEVGKQV
-328 VPLDICLYN
+328 VPLDINLHE

-375 EASEA
+375 EASQA
-380 GIFRQLM
+380 GIFKQLM

-411 YFVKNADANTLFLI
+411 YFVKNADPDTLFLI

-439 LAQSVLIHLNQAG
+439 IAESVLLHLNQAE

-485 LKPLFQLSIGQAGSS
+485 LRPLFQLSIGQAGSS

-507 QIGLPEQIITEA
+507 QIGLPEQIINEA
-519 TELIG
+519 TGLIG

-541 RYWENKRQNIRQRE
+541 RYWQNKRENIRTRE

-562 ALYEDQIGNLKKK
+562 AYYEQQIGSIK
-575 QKEMLDEAKQQAAD
+575 QTKREMLDEAKQQAAD
-589 ILEQSNATIERTIRE
+589 LLQQSNAAIERTIRE
-604 IKEAK
+604 IKESQ
-609 ADKEATKKAR
+609 ADKEATRKAR
-619 EKVEEL
+619 EKVEVL
-625 KQQVKRPQS
+625 KEKVSSKQPS
-634 ATAKRQKTASLHP
+634 LAAKRSKAQP
-647 TRTSSLGTPPL
+647 TMPAVEQRG
-658 KDNKPQAPV
+658 
-667 KENGKTVLHDLSDL
+667 GKSVLHDLSEL
-681 RILSKRPD
+681 RVLTKRPD
-689 IVSKPTTPRPATTV
+689 LTPKPSAPRPATTV

-728 LEQIIAYI
+728 LEAIIAYI

-749 LHGTGTG
+749 LHGTGSG
-756 AVKQVVRDYLQQKN
+756 AVKQVVRDYLQEKS
-770 HAMHKRGVGEIT
+770 HAMRKHGTGTIT

-789 RGGAGITIVEL
+789 RGGAGLTIVEL

>member
-1 MNYPENIEQKIDFTQ
+1 MNYPENIEQKIDFTL
-16 IREWIMRECDSPLGK
+16 IREWVIRECDSPLGQ
-31 ERCEQMVYLT
+31 ERCADMTYLT
-41 DFNAIAEH
+41 DANAIAER
-49 VNRTAQMQQALTD
+49 VQQTWQMQQALTD
-62 STLTFPSG
+62 ATLSFPHG
-70 DIYDLREQLQRI
+70 DIFDLREQLQRI
-82 RIEGLYLDESE
+82 RIEGLYLDEPE

-103 AHAMQVFLSGL
+103 ARDMQAFLKSL
-114 DERRYD
+114 EPARYA
-120 LLIGV
+120 LLINM
-125 RSMLSLSL
+125 SNMLGISL
-133 TPILNRLDQLLDRYG
+133 TPITTQLERLLDRYG

-248 ERRERIRLLIEF
+248 ERRERIRILIAF
-260 STELRPLLS
+260 ANELRPLLG
-269 DLMQVQQFV
+269 DLLQVQHFV
-278 AEVDFLRAKARIGI
+278 AEVDFVRAKARVG
-292 RLNSIAPT
+292 LQLGSIAPE
-300 LVDRPILAWREARHP
+300 LVKRPLIRWQQARHP
-315 ILCRRLPEVGKQV
+315 ILCKRLPEVGKEV
-328 VPLDICLYN
+328 VPLDINLHE

-352 SVCLKTAALL
+352 SVCLKTAAML
-362 QYMLQCGLTVPAG
+362 QYMLQCGMTVPAG
-375 EASEA
+375 EASQA
-380 GIFRQLM
+380 GIFKQLM

-411 YFVKNADANTLFLI
+411 YFVKNADKDTLFLI

-439 LAQSVLIHLNQAG
+439 IAESVLLHLNQAQ

-485 LKPLFQLSIGQAGSS
+485 LRPLFQLSIGQAGSS

-507 QIGLPEQIITEA
+507 QIGLPEDIINEA
-519 TELIG
+519 TQLIG

-541 RYWENKRQNIRQRE
+541 RYWQNKRENIRSRE

-562 ALYEDQIGNLKKK
+562 AYYEQQIGSIK
-575 QKEMLDEAKQQAAD
+575 QTKREMLDEAKQQAAD
-589 ILEQSNATIERTIRE
+589 ILQQSNATIERTIRE
-604 IKEAK
+604 IKESQ

-619 EKVEEL
+619 EKVEEMKEKVSS
-625 KQQVKRPQS
+625 KQPS
-634 ATAKRQKTASLHP
+634 LAAKRAKP
-647 TRTSSLGTPPL
+647 TQPTTPAVE
-658 KDNKPQAPV
+658 QRG
-667 KENGKTVLHDLSDL
+667 GKTVFRDLSDL
-681 RILSKRPD
+681 RALTKRPD
-689 IVSKPTTPRPATTV
+689 IAAKPATPRPATTV

-728 LEQIIAYI
+728 LETIIAYI

-756 AVKQVVRDYLQQKN
+756 AVKQVVRDYLQEKS
-770 HAMHKRGVGEIT
+770 HAMRKRGTGTIT
-782 FHDGDPD
+782 YHDGDPD

>member
-1 MNYPENIEQKIDFTQ
+1 MIYPENIEQKIDFTL
-16 IREWIMRECDSPLGK
+16 IRGWVNKECDSPLGQ
-31 ERCEQMVYLT
+31 ERCEQMSYLT
-41 DFNAIAEH
+41 DPKAIAER
-49 VNRTAQMQQALTD
+49 VTQTAQMQQALTD
-62 STLTFPSG
+62 AALSFPRG

-82 RIEGLYLDESE
+82 RIEGLYLDEPE

-103 AHAMQVFLSGL
+103 ARDMQAFLKGL
-114 DERRYD
+114 DAARYA
-120 LLIGV
+120 LLINMGN
-125 RSMLSLSL
+125 MLGLSL
-133 TPILNRLDQLLDRYG
+133 TPITTRLDQLLDRYG

-229 IEPQQVIEANNHI
+229 IEPQQVVEANNHI

-248 ERRERIRLLIEF
+248 ERRERIRILIAF
-260 STELRPLLS
+260 SSELRPLLD

-278 AEVDFLRAKARIGI
+278 AEVDFVRAKARVGLQ
-292 RLNSIAPT
+292 LNSIAPT
-300 LVDRPILAWREARHP
+300 LVKKPVIRWQQARHP
-315 ILCRRLPEVGKQV
+315 ILCKRLPEVGKEV
-328 VPLDICLYN
+328 VPLDITLHE

-352 SVCLKTAALL
+352 SVCLKTAALM
-362 QYMLQCGLTVPAG
+362 QYMLQCGLTVPVG

-380 GIFRQLM
+380 GIFKQMM

-411 YFVKNADANTLFLI
+411 YFVKNADKDTLFLI

-439 LAQSVLIHLNQAG
+439 IAESVLLRLNEAQAT
-452 AMGIITT
+452 GIITT

-485 LKPLFQLSIGQAGSS
+485 LRPLFQLSIGQAGSS

-507 QIGLPEQIITEA
+507 QIGLPEDIISQA

-541 RYWENKRQNIRQRE
+541 RYWENKRQNIRTRE

-562 ALYEDQIGNLKKK
+562 AYYEKEIGELKKK
-575 QKEMLDEAKQQAAD
+575 QKEMISEAKQQAAD
-589 ILEQSNATIERTIRE
+589 LLEQSNATIERTIRE

-619 EKVEEL
+619 AKVEEL
-625 KQQVKRPQS
+625 KLQVNQKPRSTRITRSTQKNQSSPSSEPEKR
-634 ATAKRQKTASLHP
+634 
-647 TRTSSLGTPPL
+647 G
-658 KDNKPQAPV
+658 
-667 KENGKTVLHDLSDL
+667 GKSVLHDLSEL
-681 RILSKRPD
+681 KILTKRPD
-689 IVSKPTTPRPATTV
+689 LAPAPTATRPTTTV

-728 LEQIIAYI
+728 LEQIIVYI
-736 DDAIMVGAEEVTI
+736 DDAIMVGADEVTI

-756 AVKQVVRDYLQQKN
+756 AVKQVVRDYLQQKK
-770 HAMHKRGVGEIT
+770 HAMAKRGTGT
-782 FHDGDPD
+782 LNYHDGDPD

>member
-1 MNYPENIEQKIDFTQ
+1 MLYPENIEQKIDFTLV
-16 IREWIMRECDSPLGK
+16 RGWVSRECDSPLGQ
-31 ERCEQMVYLT
+31 ERAEQMSFLT
-41 DFNAIAEH
+41 DARAIREL
-49 VNRTAQMQQALTD
+49 VTQTAQMQQALTD
-62 STLTFPSG
+62 ATLSFPHG

-82 RIEGLYLDESE
+82 RIEGLYLDEPE

-103 AHAMQVFLSGL
+103 ARDMQAFLKGL
-114 DERRYD
+114 EPARYA
-120 LLIGV
+120 LLINM
-125 RSMLSLSL
+125 STMLGISL
-133 TPILNRLDQLLDRYG
+133 TPITTQLERLLDRYG

-169 GTVARAIDRILRQA
+169 GSVARAIDRILRQA

-216 IVHDESASGKTVY
+216 IVHDESASGKTVF
-229 IEPQQVIEANNHI
+229 IEPQQVIEANNYI

-248 ERRERIRLLIEF
+248 ERRERIRILIAF
-260 STELRPLLS
+260 ANELRPILG
-269 DLMQVQQFV
+269 DLMQVQHFV
-278 AEVDFLRAKARIGI
+278 AEVDFVRAKARVG
-292 RLNSIAPT
+292 LQLKSIAPNIES
-300 LVDRPILAWREARHP
+300 RPIIHWQQARHP
-315 ILCRRLPEVGKQV
+315 VLCKRLPEVGKEV
-328 VPLDICLYN
+328 VPLDITLHE

-352 SVCLKTAALL
+352 SVCLKTAAML
-362 QYMLQCGLTVPAG
+362 QYMLQCGMTVPAG
-375 EASEA
+375 EASLA
-380 GIFRQLM
+380 GIFKCLM

-411 YFVKNADANTLFLI
+411 HFVKNANADTLFLI

-439 LAQSVLIHLNQAG
+439 IAESVLLHLNNAQ

-507 QIGLPEQIITEA
+507 QIGLPEEIISQA
-519 TELIG
+519 TGLIG

-541 RYWENKRQNIRQRE
+541 RYWENKRQNIRTRE

-562 ALYEDQIGNLKKK
+562 AYYEKEIGELKKK
-575 QKEMLDEAKQQAAD
+575 QKEMISEAKQQAAD

-604 IKEAK
+604 IKESQ

-619 EKVEEL
+619 AKVEEL
-625 KQQVKRPQS
+625 KQQVSKTTALKAHKQQPKLAATTPKPEKR
-634 ATAKRQKTASLHP
+634 
-647 TRTSSLGTPPL
+647 G
-658 KDNKPQAPV
+658 
-667 KENGKTVLHDLSDL
+667 GKSVLHDLSEL
-681 RILSKRPD
+681 RMLTKRPD
-689 IVSKPTTPRPATTV
+689 LAPSPQAARPTTTV

-728 LEQIIAYI
+728 LETIMAYI

-756 AVKQVVRDYLQQKN
+756 AVKQVVRDYLQQKR
-770 HAMHKRGVGEIT
+770 HAMAKRGTGELN

>member
-1 MNYPENIEQKIDFTQ
+1 MNYPENIEQKIDFTL
-16 IREWIMRECDSPLGK
+16 IREWVIKECDSPLGQ
-31 ERCEQMVYLT
+31 ERCADMTYLT
-41 DFNAIAEH
+41 DANAIAER
-49 VNRTAQMQQALTD
+49 VQQTWQMQQALTD
-62 STLTFPSG
+62 ATLSFPHG
-70 DIYDLREQLQRI
+70 DIFDLREQLQRI
-82 RIEGLYLDESE
+82 RIEGLYLDEPE

-103 AHAMQVFLSGL
+103 ARDMQAFLKSL
-114 DERRYD
+114 EPARYA
-120 LLIGV
+120 LLINM
-125 RSMLSLSL
+125 SNMLGISL
-133 TPILNRLDQLLDRYG
+133 TPITTQLERLLDRYG
-148 ELRDNASP
+148 ELRDSASP

-248 ERRERIRLLIEF
+248 ERRERIRILIAF
-260 STELRPLLS
+260 ANELRPLLG
-269 DLMQVQQFV
+269 DLLQVQHFV
-278 AEVDFLRAKARIGI
+278 AEVDFVRAKARVG
-292 RLNSIAPT
+292 LQLGSIAPE
-300 LVDRPILAWREARHP
+300 LVKRPLIRWQQARHP
-315 ILCRRLPEVGKQV
+315 ILCKRLPEVGKEV
-328 VPLDICLYN
+328 VPLDINLHE

-352 SVCLKTAALL
+352 SVCLKTAAML
-362 QYMLQCGLTVPAG
+362 QYMLQCGMTVPAG
-375 EASEA
+375 EASQA
-380 GIFRQLM
+380 GIFKQLM

-411 YFVKNADANTLFLI
+411 YFVKNADKDTLFLI

-439 LAQSVLIHLNQAG
+439 IAESVLLHLNQAQ

-485 LKPLFQLSIGQAGSS
+485 LRPLFQLSIGQAGSS

-507 QIGLPEQIITEA
+507 QIGLPEEIINEA
-519 TELIG
+519 TQLIG

-541 RYWENKRQNIRQRE
+541 RYWQNKRENIRSRE

-562 ALYEDQIGNLKKK
+562 AYYEQQIGSIK
-575 QKEMLDEAKQQAAD
+575 QTKREMLDEAKQQAAD
-589 ILEQSNATIERTIRE
+589 ILQQSNATIERTIRE
-604 IKEAK
+604 IKESQ

-619 EKVEEL
+619 EKVEEMKEKVSS
-625 KQQVKRPQS
+625 KQPS
-634 ATAKRQKTASLHP
+634 LAAKRAKP
-647 TRTSSLGTPPL
+647 TQPTTPAVE
-658 KDNKPQAPV
+658 QRG
-667 KENGKTVLHDLSDL
+667 GKTVFRDLSDL
-681 RILSKRPD
+681 RALTKRPD
-689 IVSKPTTPRPATTV
+689 IAAKPATPRPATTV

-728 LEQIIAYI
+728 LETIIAYI

-756 AVKQVVRDYLQQKN
+756 AVKQVVRDYLQEKS
-770 HAMHKRGVGEIT
+770 HAMRKRGTGTIT

>member
-1 MNYPENIEQKIDFTQ
+1 MNYPENIEQKIDFTL
-16 IREWIMRECDSPLGK
+16 IREWVIKECDSPLGQ
-31 ERCEQMVYLT
+31 ERCADMTYLT
-41 DFNAIAEH
+41 DANAIAER
-49 VNRTAQMQQALTD
+49 VQQTWQMQQALTD
-62 STLTFPSG
+62 ATLSFPHG
-70 DIYDLREQLQRI
+70 DIFDLREQLQRI
-82 RIEGLYLDESE
+82 RIEGLYLDEPE

-103 AHAMQVFLSGL
+103 ARDMQAFLKSL
-114 DERRYD
+114 EPARYA
-120 LLIGV
+120 LLINM
-125 RSMLSLSL
+125 SNMLGISL
-133 TPILNRLDQLLDRYG
+133 TPITTQLERLLDRYG

-248 ERRERIRLLIEF
+248 ERRERIRILIAF
-260 STELRPLLS
+260 ANELRPLLG
-269 DLMQVQQFV
+269 DLLQVQHFV
-278 AEVDFLRAKARIGI
+278 AEVDFVRAKARVG
-292 RLNSIAPT
+292 LQLGSIAPE
-300 LVDRPILAWREARHP
+300 LVKRPLIRWQQARHP
-315 ILCRRLPEVGKQV
+315 ILCKRLPEVGKEV
-328 VPLDICLYN
+328 VPLDINLHE

-352 SVCLKTAALL
+352 SVCLKTAAML
-362 QYMLQCGLTVPAG
+362 QYMLQCGMTVPAG
-375 EASEA
+375 EASQA
-380 GIFRQLM
+380 GIFKQLM

-411 YFVKNADANTLFLI
+411 YFVKNADKDTLFLI

-439 LAQSVLIHLNQAG
+439 IAESVLLHLNQAQ

-485 LKPLFQLSIGQAGSS
+485 LRPLFQLSIGQAGSS

-507 QIGLPEQIITEA
+507 QIGLPEDIINEA
-519 TELIG
+519 TQLIG

-541 RYWENKRQNIRQRE
+541 RYWQNKRENIRSRE

-562 ALYEDQIGNLKKK
+562 AYYEQQIGSIK
-575 QKEMLDEAKQQAAD
+575 QTKREMLDEAKQQAAD
-589 ILEQSNATIERTIRE
+589 ILQQSNATIERTIRQ
-604 IKEAK
+604 IKESQ

-619 EKVEEL
+619 EKVEEMKEKVSS
-625 KQQVKRPQS
+625 KQPS
-634 ATAKRQKTASLHP
+634 LAAKKAKPNQP
-647 TRTSSLGTPPL
+647 VTPAVE
-658 KDNKPQAPV
+658 QRG
-667 KENGKTVLHDLSDL
+667 GKSVLHDLSEL
-681 RILSKRPD
+681 RMLTKRPD
-689 IVSKPTTPRPATTV
+689 IAAKPATPRPATTV

-728 LEQIIAYI
+728 LETIIAYI

-756 AVKQVVRDYLQQKN
+756 AVKQVVRDYLQEKS
-770 HAMHKRGVGEIT
+770 HAMRKRGTGTIT
-782 FHDGDPD
+782 YHDGDPD

>member
-1 MNYPENIEQKIDFTQ
+1 MNYPENIEQKIDFTL
-16 IREWIMRECDSPLGK
+16 IREWVIKECDSPLGQ
-31 ERCEQMVYLT
+31 ERCADMTYLT
-41 DFNAIAEH
+41 DANAIAER
-49 VNRTAQMQQALTD
+49 VQQTWQMQQALTD
-62 STLTFPSG
+62 ATLSFPHG
-70 DIYDLREQLQRI
+70 DIFDLREQLQRI
-82 RIEGLYLDESE
+82 RIEGLYLDEPE

-103 AHAMQVFLSGL
+103 ARDMQAFLKSL
-114 DERRYD
+114 EPARYA
-120 LLIGV
+120 LLINM
-125 RSMLSLSL
+125 SNMLGISL
-133 TPILNRLDQLLDRYG
+133 TPITTQLERLLDRYG

-189 DKDAAPTL
+189 DKDTAPTL

-248 ERRERIRLLIEF
+248 ERRERIRILIAF
-260 STELRPLLS
+260 ANELRPLLG
-269 DLMQVQQFV
+269 DLLQVQHFV
-278 AEVDFLRAKARIGI
+278 AEVDFVRAKARVG
-292 RLNSIAPT
+292 LQLGSIAPE
-300 LVDRPILAWREARHP
+300 LVKRPLIRWQQARHP
-315 ILCRRLPEVGKQV
+315 ILCKRLPEVGKEV
-328 VPLDICLYN
+328 VPLDINLHE

-352 SVCLKTAALL
+352 SVCLKTAAML
-362 QYMLQCGLTVPAG
+362 QYMLQCGMTVPAG
-375 EASEA
+375 EASQA
-380 GIFRQLM
+380 GIFKQLM

-411 YFVKNADANTLFLI
+411 YFVKNADKDTLFLI

-439 LAQSVLIHLNQAG
+439 IAESVLLHLNQAQ

-485 LKPLFQLSIGQAGSS
+485 LRPLFQLSIGQAGSS

-507 QIGLPEQIITEA
+507 QIGLPEEIINEA
-519 TELIG
+519 TGLIG

-541 RYWENKRQNIRQRE
+541 RYWQNKRENIRSRE

-562 ALYEDQIGNLKKK
+562 AYYEQQIGSIK
-575 QKEMLDEAKQQAAD
+575 QTKREMLDEAKQQAAD
-589 ILEQSNATIERTIRE
+589 ILQQSNATIERTIRE
-604 IKEAK
+604 IKESQ

-619 EKVEEL
+619 EKVEEMKEKVSS
-625 KQQVKRPQS
+625 KQPS
-634 ATAKRQKTASLHP
+634 LAAKRAKP
-647 TRTSSLGTPPL
+647 TQPTTPAVE
-658 KDNKPQAPV
+658 QRG
-667 KENGKTVLHDLSDL
+667 GKTVFRDLSDL
-681 RILSKRPD
+681 RALTKRPD
-689 IVSKPTTPRPATTV
+689 IAAKPATPRPATTV

-728 LEQIIAYI
+728 LETIIAYI

-756 AVKQVVRDYLQQKN
+756 AVKQVVRDYLQEKS
-770 HAMHKRGVGEIT
+770 HAMRKRGTGTIT

>member
-1 MNYPENIEQKIDFTQ
+1 MK
-16 IREWIMRECDSPLGK
+16 ECDSPLGQ
-31 ERCEQMVYLT
+31 ERCEQMTFMT
-41 DFNAIAEH
+41 DARAIGEC
-49 VNRTAQMQQALTD
+49 VQQTAQMQQALTD
-62 STLTFPSG
+62 ATLSFPHG

-82 RIEGLYLDESE
+82 RIEGLYLDEAE
-93 LFSLQKCLLF
+93 LFSLQKCLQF
-103 AHAMQVFLSGL
+103 AAAMQAFLKGL
-114 DERRYD
+114 DPRRYD
-120 LLIGV
+120 LLSEMGN
-125 RSMLSLSL
+125 MLTLSL

-156 ELARLRQELRKAE
+156 ELGRLRQELRKAE

-189 DKDAAPTL
+189 EKDAAPTL

-248 ERRERIRLLIEF
+248 ERRERIRILIAF
-260 STELRPLLS
+260 SGELRPLLGEM
-269 DLMQVQQFV
+269 MQVQQFV
-278 AEVDFLRAKARIGI
+278 AEVDFVRAKARVGNQ
-292 RLNSIAPT
+292 LKSIAPMIE
-300 LVDRPILAWREARHP
+300 DRPLLSWREARHP
-315 ILCRRLPEVGKQV
+315 VLCKRLPEVGKQV
-328 VPLDICLYN
+328 VPLDIVLHE
-337 GNRILV
+337 GKRILV

-375 EASEA
+375 EASQA
-380 GIFRQLM
+380 GIFHQLM

-411 YFVKNADANTLFLI
+411 HFVKNADKDTLFLI

-439 LAQSVLIHLNQAG
+439 LAESVLMHLNRAE

-470 TEGIVNGAML
+470 TDGIVNGAML

-507 QIGLPEQIITEA
+507 QTGLPEEIIKEA

-541 RYWENKRQNIRQRE
+541 RYWENKRQNIRTRE

-562 ALYEDQIGNLKKK
+562 AYYEKEIGELKKK
-575 QKEMLDEAKQQAAD
+575 QKEMIAEAKQQAAD
-589 ILEQSNATIERTIRE
+589 LLEQSNATIERTIRE
-604 IKEAK
+604 IKEAQ
-609 ADKEATKKAR
+609 ADKAATKKAR

-625 KQQVKRPQS
+625 KQKVSKPAAPKARKQQPSLAATKPEPEKR
-634 ATAKRQKTASLHP
+634 
-647 TRTSSLGTPPL
+647 G
-658 KDNKPQAPV
+658 
-667 KENGKTVLHDLSDL
+667 GKAILHDLSEL
-681 RILSKRPD
+681 KMLTKQPEVRNQKSEIRSQRS
-689 IVSKPTTPRPATTV
+689 VGGSV

-756 AVKQVVRDYLQQKN
+756 AVKQVVRDYLQQKS
-770 HAMHKRGVGEIT
+770 HAMHKRGTGSLT

>member
-1 MNYPENIEQKIDFTQ
+1 MNYPDNIEQKIDFTL
-16 IREWIMRECDSPLGK
+16 IREWVSRECDSPLGQ
-31 ERCEQMVYLT
+31 ERCAEMSYLT
-41 DFNAIAEH
+41 DPTAIIER
-49 VNRTAQMQQALTD
+49 VTQTAQMQQALTD
-62 STLTFPSG
+62 ATLSFPRG
-70 DIYDLREQLQRI
+70 DIFDLRKQLQRI
-82 RIEGLYLDESE
+82 RIEGLYLDEPE

-103 AHAMQVFLSGL
+103 ARDMQAFLRSLDPARYALLMNMANMLGL
-114 DERRYD
+114 P
-120 LLIGV
+120 
-125 RSMLSLSL
+125 L
-133 TPILNRLDQLLDRYG
+133 TPITTRLDQLLDRYG
-148 ELRDNASP
+148 ELRDSASP

-248 ERRERIRLLIEF
+248 ERRERIRILIAF
-260 STELRPLLS
+260 SGELRPLLG
-269 DLMQVQQFV
+269 DLMQVQNFV
-278 AEVDFLRAKARIGI
+278 AEVDFVRAKARVG
-292 RLNSIAPT
+292 LQLHSIAPNIVKQP
-300 LVDRPILAWREARHP
+300 LISWKQARHP
-315 ILCRRLPEVGKQV
+315 ILCKRLPEVGKEV
-328 VPLDICLYN
+328 VPLDITLHE

-352 SVCLKTAALL
+352 SVCLKTAAML
-362 QYMLQCGLTVPAG
+362 QYMLQCGMTVPAG
-375 EASEA
+375 EASQA
-380 GIFRQLM
+380 GIFKQLM

-411 YFVKNADANTLFLI
+411 YFVRNADSDTLFLI

-439 LAQSVLIHLNQAG
+439 IAESVLLHLNEAQ

-485 LKPLFQLSIGQAGSS
+485 LRPLFQLSIGQAGSS

-519 TELIG
+519 TQLIG

-541 RYWENKRQNIRQRE
+541 RYWQNKRENIRTRE

-562 ALYEDQIGNLKKK
+562 AYYEQQIGSLKQTKR
-575 QKEMLDEAKQQAAD
+575 EMLDEAKQQAAD
-589 ILEQSNATIERTIRE
+589 ILNQSNATIERTIRE
-604 IKEAK
+604 IKEAQ
-609 ADKEATKKAR
+609 AGKEATRKAR

-625 KQQVKRPQS
+625 KRRVESPQPMVAAKKR
-634 ATAKRQKTASLHP
+634 KTAAP
-647 TRTSSLGTPPL
+647 RDP
-658 KDNKPQAPV
+658 KPQPATV
-667 KENGKTVLHDLSDL
+667 NGKTVLHDLSDL
-681 RILSKRPD
+681 RLLTKHPD
-689 IVSKPTTPRPATTV
+689 SAPKPAAARPATTV
-703 ADQMRRRKLAF
+703 ADQMRRSKLSF

-728 LEQIIAYI
+728 LETIIAYI
-736 DDAIMVGAEEVTI
+736 DNAIMVGAEEVTI

-756 AVKQVVRDYLQQKN
+756 AVKQVVRDYLQQKSN
-770 HAMHKRGVGEIT
+770 AMRKRGTGSIT

>member
-1 MNYPENIEQKIDFTQ
+1 MNYPENIEQKIDFTL
-16 IREWIMRECDSPLGK
+16 IRNWVSKECDSPLGQ
-31 ERCEQMVYLT
+31 ERCADMTFLT
-41 DFNAIAEH
+41 DATAIAER
-49 VNRTAQMQQALTD
+49 VKQTWQMQQALTD
-62 STLTFPSG
+62 ATLSFPHG
-70 DIYDLREQLQRI
+70 DIFDLREQLQRI
-82 RIEGLYLDESE
+82 RIEGLYLDEPE

-103 AHAMQVFLSGL
+103 ARDMQAFLKGL
-114 DERRYD
+114 EPARYA
-120 LLIGV
+120 LLINMGN
-125 RSMLSLSL
+125 MLGLSL
-133 TPILNRLDQLLDRYG
+133 TPITTQLERLLDRYG
-148 ELRDNASP
+148 ELRDSASP

-248 ERRERIRLLIEF
+248 ERRERIRILIAF
-260 STELRPLLS
+260 ANELRPLLG
-269 DLMQVQQFV
+269 DLMQVQHFV
-278 AEVDFLRAKARIGI
+278 AEVDFVRAKARVG
-292 RLNSIAPT
+292 LQLGSIAPE
-300 LVDRPILAWREARHP
+300 LVKRPLIRWLQARHP
-315 ILCRRLPEVGKQV
+315 ILCKRLPEVGKEV
-328 VPLDICLYN
+328 VPLDINLHE

-352 SVCLKTAALL
+352 SVCLKTAAML
-362 QYMLQCGLTVPAG
+362 QYMLQCGMTVPAG
-375 EASEA
+375 EASQA
-380 GIFRQLM
+380 GIFKQLM

-411 YFVKNADANTLFLI
+411 YFVKNADKDTLFLI

-439 LAQSVLIHLNQAG
+439 IAESVLLHLNQAE

-485 LKPLFQLSIGQAGSS
+485 LRPLFQLSIGQAGSS

-507 QIGLPEQIITEA
+507 QIGLPEDIINEA
-519 TELIG
+519 TQLIG

-541 RYWENKRQNIRQRE
+541 RYWQNKRENIRSRE

-562 ALYEDQIGNLKKK
+562 AYYEQQIGSIK
-575 QKEMLDEAKQQAAD
+575 QTKREMLDEAKQQAAD
-589 ILEQSNATIERTIRE
+589 ILQQSNAAIERTIRE
-604 IKEAK
+604 IKESQ
-609 ADKEATKKAR
+609 ADKEATRKAR
-619 EKVEEL
+619 KKVEQMKEKVNS
-625 KQQVKRPQS
+625 QQPS
-634 ATAKRQKTASLHP
+634 LAAKRAKP
-647 TRTSSLGTPPL
+647 TQPTTPTVE
-658 KDNKPQAPV
+658 KRG
-667 KENGKTVLHDLSDL
+667 GKTVFRDLSDL
-681 RILSKRPD
+681 RALTKRPD
-689 IVSKPTTPRPATTV
+689 IAAKPATPRPATTV

-728 LEQIIAYI
+728 LETIIAYI

-756 AVKQVVRDYLQQKN
+756 AVKQVVRDYLQEKS
-770 HAMHKRGVGEIT
+770 HAMRKRGTGTIT
-782 FHDGDPD
+782 YHDGDPD

>member
-1 MNYPENIEQKIDFTQ
+1 MNYPENIEQKIDFTL
-16 IREWIMRECDSPLGK
+16 IREWVIRECDSPLGQ
-31 ERCEQMVYLT
+31 ERCADMTYLT
-41 DFNAIAEH
+41 DANAIAER
-49 VNRTAQMQQALTD
+49 VQQTWQMQQALTD
-62 STLTFPSG
+62 ATLSFPHG
-70 DIYDLREQLQRI
+70 DIFDLREQLQRI
-82 RIEGLYLDESE
+82 RIEGLYLDEPE

-103 AHAMQVFLSGL
+103 ARDMQAFLKSL
-114 DERRYD
+114 EPARYA
-120 LLIGV
+120 LLINM
-125 RSMLSLSL
+125 SNMLGISL
-133 TPILNRLDQLLDRYG
+133 TPITTQLERLLDRYG

-248 ERRERIRLLIEF
+248 ERRERIRILIAF
-260 STELRPLLS
+260 ANELRPLLG
-269 DLMQVQQFV
+269 DLLQVQHFV
-278 AEVDFLRAKARIGI
+278 AEVDFVRAKARVG
-292 RLNSIAPT
+292 LQLGSIAPE
-300 LVDRPILAWREARHP
+300 LVKRPLIRWQQARHP
-315 ILCRRLPEVGKQV
+315 ILCKRLPEVGKEV
-328 VPLDICLYN
+328 VPLDINLHE

-352 SVCLKTAALL
+352 SVCLKTAAML
-362 QYMLQCGLTVPAG
+362 QYMLQCGMTVPAG
-375 EASEA
+375 EASQA
-380 GIFRQLM
+380 GIFKQLM

-411 YFVKNADANTLFLI
+411 YFVKNADKDTLFLI

-439 LAQSVLIHLNQAG
+439 IAESVLLHLNQAQ

-485 LKPLFQLSIGQAGSS
+485 LRPLFQLSIGQAGSS

-507 QIGLPEQIITEA
+507 QIGLPEEIINEA
-519 TELIG
+519 TQLIG

-541 RYWENKRQNIRQRE
+541 RYWQNKRENIRSRE

-562 ALYEDQIGNLKKK
+562 AYYEQQIGSIK
-575 QKEMLDEAKQQAAD
+575 QTKREMLDEAKQQAAD
-589 ILEQSNATIERTIRE
+589 ILQQSNATIERTIRE
-604 IKEAK
+604 IKESQ

-619 EKVEEL
+619 EKVEEMKEKVSS
-625 KQQVKRPQS
+625 KQPS
-634 ATAKRQKTASLHP
+634 LAAKRAKP
-647 TRTSSLGTPPL
+647 TQPTTPAVE
-658 KDNKPQAPV
+658 QRG
-667 KENGKTVLHDLSDL
+667 GKSVLHDLSEL
-681 RILSKRPD
+681 RMLTKRPD
-689 IVSKPTTPRPATTV
+689 IAAKPATPRPATTV

-728 LEQIIAYI
+728 LETIIAYI

-756 AVKQVVRDYLQQKN
+756 AVKQVVRDYLQEKS
-770 HAMHKRGVGEIT
+770 HAMRKRGTGTIT
-782 FHDGDPD
+782 YHDGDPD

>member
-1 MNYPENIEQKIDFTQ
+1 MNYPDNIEQKIDFTL
-16 IREWIMRECDSPLGK
+16 IREWVSRECDSPLGQ
-31 ERCEQMVYLT
+31 ERCAEMSYLT
-41 DFNAIAEH
+41 DPTAIIER
-49 VNRTAQMQQALTD
+49 VTQTAQMQQALTD
-62 STLTFPSG
+62 ATLSFPRG
-70 DIYDLREQLQRI
+70 DIFDLRKQLQRI
-82 RIEGLYLDESE
+82 RIEGLYLDEPE

-103 AHAMQVFLSGL
+103 ARDMQAFLRSLDPARYALLMNMANMLGL
-114 DERRYD
+114 P
-120 LLIGV
+120 
-125 RSMLSLSL
+125 L
-133 TPILNRLDQLLDRYG
+133 TPITTRLDQLLDRYG
-148 ELRDNASP
+148 ELRDSASP

-248 ERRERIRLLIEF
+248 ERRERIRILIAF
-260 STELRPLLS
+260 SGELRPLLG
-269 DLMQVQQFV
+269 DLMQVQNFV
-278 AEVDFLRAKARIGI
+278 AEVDFVRAKARVG
-292 RLNSIAPT
+292 LQLHSIAPNIVKQP
-300 LVDRPILAWREARHP
+300 LISWKQARHP
-315 ILCRRLPEVGKQV
+315 ILCKRLPEVGKEV
-328 VPLDICLYN
+328 VPLDITLHE

-352 SVCLKTAALL
+352 SVCLKTAAML
-362 QYMLQCGLTVPAG
+362 QYMLQCGMTVPAG
-375 EASEA
+375 ESSQA
-380 GIFRQLM
+380 GIFKQLM

-411 YFVKNADANTLFLI
+411 YFVRNADSDTLFLI

-439 LAQSVLIHLNQAG
+439 IAESVLLHLNEAQ

-485 LKPLFQLSIGQAGSS
+485 LRPLFQLSIGQAGSS

-519 TELIG
+519 TQLIG

-541 RYWENKRQNIRQRE
+541 RYWQNKRENIRTRE

-562 ALYEDQIGNLKKK
+562 AYYEQQIGSLKQTKR
-575 QKEMLDEAKQQAAD
+575 EMLDEAKQQAAD
-589 ILEQSNATIERTIRE
+589 ILNQSNATIERTIRE
-604 IKEAK
+604 IKEAQ
-609 ADKEATKKAR
+609 AGKEATRKAR

-625 KQQVKRPQS
+625 KRRVESPQPMVAAKKR
-634 ATAKRQKTASLHP
+634 KTAAP
-647 TRTSSLGTPPL
+647 RDP
-658 KDNKPQAPV
+658 KPQPATV
-667 KENGKTVLHDLSDL
+667 NGKTVLHDLSDL
-681 RILSKRPD
+681 RLLTKHPD
-689 IVSKPTTPRPATTV
+689 SAPKPAAARPATTV
-703 ADQMRRRKLAF
+703 ADQMRRSKLSF

-728 LEQIIAYI
+728 LETIIAYI
-736 DDAIMVGAEEVTI
+736 DNAIMVGAEEVTI

-756 AVKQVVRDYLQQKN
+756 AVKQVVRDYLQQKSN
-770 HAMHKRGVGEIT
+770 AMRKRGTGSIT